1 MVGDEVRLR
10 RRWVD
15 RGKRDRRRVVER
27 LVRRRRVRLRFRGV
41 LNVGRPLHLADER
54 LRGILDFP
62 HDAAGFARDA
72 RKLIGAEEQE
82 SGRSEE
88 RHVGDREHWRRVS
101 SRSRATRHARLW
113 RIEDGAPGDR
123 TEGRLNALKIIYTRG
138 NRTETLASI
147 ATLRKIL
154 NRFVAHR
161 VFYEVSSRNK
171 RGHEFFSAKNT
182 FVVGSI
188 EIVNRDYLTITI
200 FDANNASH
208 SIEIL
213 NPAAMRIYDDTLGK
227 GFAVSFLSEG
237 AGGVESRCY
246 LRDEGE
252 DGDGAKLRCELEKI
266 TLPQLFEY
274 LEDITSADVIGTKRI

>member
-1 MVGDEVRLR
+1 VRL
-10 RRWVD
+10 
-15 RGKRDRRRVVER
+15 
-27 LVRRRRVRLRFRGV
+27 
-41 LNVGRPLHLADER
+41 
-54 LRGILDFP
+54 
-62 HDAAGFARDA
+62 
-72 RKLIGAEEQE
+72 AEG
-82 SGRSEE
+82 GRS
-88 RHVGDREHWRRVS
+88 
-101 SRSRATRHARLW
+101 
-113 RIEDGAPGDR
+113 
-123 TEGRLNALKIIYTRG
+123 TEGRPPSLKIIYPRG

-154 NRFVAHR
+154 TRFVAHR

-171 RGHEFFSAKNT
+171 RGHQFFSAKNT

-246 LRDEGE
+246 VRDEGE
-252 DGDGAKLRCELEKI
+252 DGEGVKERCELEKI

-274 LEDITSADVIGTKRI
+274 LEDITSADVIGTKGT

>member
-1 MVGDEVRLR
+1 MVLPEAGR
-10 RRWVD
+10 RAEGFFPVACNASCPAW
-15 RGKRDRRRVVER
+15 RVCHPELVEGQS
-27 LVRRRRVRLRFRGV
+27 LPY
-41 LNVGRPLHLADER
+41 GRTAH
-54 LRGILDFP
+54 
-62 HDAAGFARDA
+62 
-72 RKLIGAEEQE
+72 AE
-82 SGRSEE
+82 
-88 RHVGDREHWRRVS
+88 
-101 SRSRATRHARLW
+101 
-113 RIEDGAPGDR
+113 I
-123 TEGRLNALKIIYTRG
+123 TEGRPYALKIIYTRG

-147 ATLRKIL
+147 ATLKKIL
-154 NRFVAHR
+154 NRFLAHR

-200 FDANNASH
+200 FDANNPSH

-237 AGGVESRCY
+237 SGGVESRCY

-252 DGDGAKLRCELEKI
+252 DGDGIKSRNELEKI
-266 TLPQLFEY
+266 TLPQLFES
-274 LEDITSADVIGTKRI
+274 LEDILHTDAIGTNTL